1 MTSSLRTSHAA
12 LPAARNRVRPQTGFT
27 LIETMFAMVIFALGV
42 MSLMACVPM
51 ASKRIMKSGAQ
62 TRAASIA
69 SEMAEE
75 LLTRPYG
82 HGSLTSG
89 THKDPAN
96 PHDGNYYTRWVVE
109 QDQPLASC
117 KRITIT
123 VARGAVSNTPVV
135 RLVVVTPQSGG

>member
-69 SEMAEE
+69 SAKTWNER
-75 LLTRPYG
+75 TRVAF
-82 HGSLTSG
+82 SRTTSSRSSSPPL
-89 THKDPAN
+89 KD
-96 PHDGNYYTRWVVE
+96 
-109 QDQPLASC
+109 
-117 KRITIT
+117 
-123 VARGAVSNTPVV
+123 
-135 RLVVVTPQSGG
+135 